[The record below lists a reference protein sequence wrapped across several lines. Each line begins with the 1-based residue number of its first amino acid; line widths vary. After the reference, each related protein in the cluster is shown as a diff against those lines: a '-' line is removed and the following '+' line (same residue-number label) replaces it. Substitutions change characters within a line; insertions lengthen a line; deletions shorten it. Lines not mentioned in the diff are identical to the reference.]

1 MAPATRA
8 VKVYDELALPELIML
23 PAGLVVLSGV
33 ALFLLNNLLRMTA
46 EFGSKAWAKGGPAQA
61 AVQPYFAMARPVL
74 GAIFG
79 SATGSGGLKVD
90 LTALLLCAI
99 LIVLAGAW
107 RSLHI
112 ATQRLRA
119 QQQAKAADGKRE

>member
-1 MAPATRA
+1 
-8 VKVYDELALPELIML
+8 
-23 PAGLVVLSGV
+23 
-33 ALFLLNNLLRMTA
+33 MTA
-46 EFGSKAWAKGGPAQA
+46 EFGSKAWAKGGAAQA

-112 ATQRLRA
+112 ATQLLRA
-119 QQQAKAADGKRE
+119 QAKAADDKRE